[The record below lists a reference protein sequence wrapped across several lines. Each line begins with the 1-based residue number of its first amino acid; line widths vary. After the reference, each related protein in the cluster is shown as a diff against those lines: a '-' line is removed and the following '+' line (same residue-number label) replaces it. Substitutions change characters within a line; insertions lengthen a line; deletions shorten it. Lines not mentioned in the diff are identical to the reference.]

1 MEYLSDQPKKEYAF
15 LQRRCLDP
23 ILDKHLPA
31 RPSAA
36 FKKSMKAAE
45 AEQQIIDNVLEVAIL
60 VLLYIYKYLY
70 CPLCFLFCF
79 LMLMF

>member
-1 MEYLSDQPKKEYAF
+1 MEYLSDQPMKEYAF

-60 VLLYIYKYLY
+60 GLLYI
-70 CPLCFLFCF
+70 
-79 LMLMF
+79 

>member
-60 VLLYIYKYLY
+60 VLLYIYY